1 MIEIDVAIGDQT
13 VYEATLKNG
22 SKHCFRCPGQNND
35 HGQKNE
41 LIAIW
46 TDRNDQI
53 VRFTELEE
61 IESLTARP
69 DIAVSPDALRPDRVE
84 ELLYTTKRPGEGS
97 HVIVYMPLNLL
108 R

>member
-69 DIAVSPDALRPDRVE
+69 DIAVSPDALRHAPGTD
-84 ELLYTTKRPGEGS
+84 TFRPTGKS
-97 HVIVYMPLNLL
+97 SIPAHTNRSRP
-108 R
+108 